1 MVASQVH
8 PLLRDRVAG
17 LSPEVVRLLG
27 EAGDAMTGGELERA
41 AAALAAALALAP
53 ESTEALRLSAQL
65 QQLRGEHAQA
75 VAILRE
81 ALAKD
86 PRDAVLHISLG
97 VALQSSGENE
107 AALSALQRAC
117 ELAPDFAPAWFNRGR
132 MFQLLGRPA
141 GAITALHRAL
151 DVDPGHLAARLLLA
165 SAQADL
171 GAEVQAAAN
180 YREVLRREPGQP
192 EAWSGLAA
200 LDAERFS
207 SDDVARLQQVLQA
220 PQPTPR
226 ARIQLGFA
234 LARALED
241 QADYRAAFRA
251 LRKANGWRHR
261 QLNWNAASMCA
272 HVDAMLAAFA
282 EPLAGAAD
290 AALGEQVIFLMA
302 LPHAGAALTGQI
314 LAAHP
319 YVGGVDE
326 SPDLQRVIGEESARR
341 GRPLL
346 QWIGAATPADWAR
359 LGRDYLA
366 RTAPVCRGRPRFVD
380 AYRLNWRVAGVALAM
395 LPGARV
401 VHCRRDALETCF
413 ACYRQLFASGHDFS
427 YDLDDIA
434 SYWRDHERL
443 GRHWQ
448 RLFPQRYL
456 EHDYEALLA
465 EPEAQVQRLLA
476 FCGLEVDPACLAGF
490 RHGPAQARTALRGRQ
505 PWPREPALAARYG
518 AELDRLRLLLG
529 AR

>member
-1 MVASQVH
+1 MAARQAH
-8 PLLRDRVAG
+8 PLLRNRAVG
-17 LSPEVVRLLG
+17 LPAEAVRRLG
-27 EAGDAMTGGELERA
+27 EATDAMASGELARA
-41 AAALAAALALAP
+41 EAALTVALALAP
-53 ESTEALRLSAQL
+53 DSTEALRLSAQL

-75 VAILRE
+75 VVILRQ
-81 ALAKD
+81 ALAKA
-86 PRDAVLHISLG
+86 PRDALLHISLG
-97 VALQSSGENE
+97 VSLQSRGEHE

-117 ELAPDFAPAWFNRGR
+117 ELAPDFAPAWFNLGR

-151 DVDPGHLAARLLLA
+151 DLDPEHPAARLLLA
-165 SAQADL
+165 AAQASL
-171 GAEVQAAAN
+171 GADAQAAAN
-180 YREVLRREPGQP
+180 YREVLQREPAHPG
-192 EAWSGLAA
+192 AWSGLSA
-200 LDAERFS
+200 LETERFGT
-207 SDDVARLQQVLQA
+207 DDVERLQQVLRM
-220 PQPTPR
+220 PPSTPH

-261 QLNWNAASMCA
+261 QLNWNAARLRA
-272 HVDAMLAAFA
+272 HVDAVLAAFA

-290 AALGEQVIFLMA
+290 AALGEPVIFLMA
-302 LPHAGAALTGQI
+302 LPHAGARLTGQI

-326 SPDLQRVIGEESARR
+326 AAHLQRVVSEESARR
-341 GRPLL
+341 GKPLL
-346 QWIGAATPADWAR
+346 QWLGAATPADWAR
-359 LGRDYLA
+359 LGADYLA
-366 RTAPVCRGRPRFVD
+366 RIGPAARGRPRVVD
-380 AYRLNWRVAGVALAM
+380 AHRLNWRLVGVAMAM

-413 ACYRQLFASGHDFS
+413 ACYRELFASGHDFS
-427 YDLDDIA
+427 YDLDDLA

-448 RLFPQRYL
+448 RLFPQSFL
-456 EHDYEALLA
+456 VHEHEALLA
-465 EPEAQVQRLLA
+465 EPATAVRRLLA
-476 FCGLEVDPACLAGF
+476 FGGLEHDEACLGF
-490 RHGPAQARTALRGRQ
+490 AHEPADTRTALRTRQ
-505 PWPREPALAARYG
+505 PWSREPALAARYG

>member
-8 PLLRDRVAG
+8 PLLRDRAAG

-27 EAGDAMTGGELERA
+27 EAGDAMAGGELERA
-41 AAALAAALALAP
+41 EAALAAVLAAAP
-53 ESTEALRLSAQL
+53 DSTEALRLSAQL

-75 VAILRE
+75 VTILRQ

-86 PRDAVLHISLG
+86 PRDALLHIGLG
-97 VALQSSGENE
+97 VSLQSQGENE

-117 ELAPDFAPAWFNRGR
+117 ELAPDFAPAWFNLGR

-151 DVDPGHLAARLLLA
+151 DLDPAHLAARLVLA
-165 SAQADL
+165 AAQTSL
-171 GAEVQAAAN
+171 GAETQAAAN
-180 YREVLRREPGQP
+180 YREVLQREPGHP
-192 EAWSGLAA
+192 EAWSGLSA
-200 LDAERFS
+200 LGSERFGA
-207 SDDVARLQQVLQA
+207 DDVARLQHVLQM
-220 PQPTPR
+220 PQPTPH

-251 LRKANGWRHR
+251 LRKANAWRRR
-261 QLNWNAASMCA
+261 QLNWSAARMCT
-272 HVDAMLAAFA
+272 HVDAVLAAFA

-290 AALGEQVIFLMA
+290 AALGGQVIFLMA
-302 LPHAGAALTGQI
+302 LPHAGARLAGQI

-326 SPDLQRVIGEESARR
+326 SAHLQRVVSEESARR
-341 GRPLL
+341 GKPLL
-346 QWIGAATPADWAR
+346 QWMGAATPADWAR
-359 LGRDYLA
+359 LGTDYLA
-366 RTAPVCRGRPRFVD
+366 RIGPATRGRPRVVD
-380 AYRLNWRVAGVALAM
+380 AHRLNWRLVGAAMAM

-413 ACYRQLFASGHDFS
+413 ACYRELFASGHDFS
-427 YDLDDIA
+427 YDLDDLA

-448 RLFPQRYL
+448 RLFPQHL
-456 EHDYEALLA
+456 LVLDHEALLA
-465 EPEAQVQRLLA
+465 EPDATVRRLLA
-476 FCGLEVDPACLAGF
+476 FCGLDYDEACLGF
-490 RHGPAQARTALRGRQ
+490 AHEPTDTRTALRTRQ
-505 PWPREPALAARYG
+505 PWSREPALAARYG